1 MSLGGSSGGGGS
13 SGLDPAMRDAFLANA
28 QRATG
33 VAEKLGARQFADY
46 NPTQA
51 RAATQLMRATGADG
65 MPAVGTAAVG
75 QAANLAGYAGQYQ
88 PNQVSSDVIAP
99 KSFLSA
105 DIGAYMNPYQQ
116 EVIDRTIADV
126 NRGRQIASASDA
138 AKAIGQKAFG
148 GSRAGVVEAETAGN
162 YDRNLGDQIAN
173 LRMQGFNTAAGL
185 ATGDI
190 TRDLQ
195 AAQANQGSRLAAGQ
209 SNQQAGLTANQQRL
223 AAAES
228 LRSTG
233 TTEQAMEMANI
244 DQLLK
249 VGGMEQARRQEILD
263 SIRNLP
269 LEQQQIINQ
278 ALGLNVGGGSG
289 ATSSQSQ
296 ESRQG
301 LLGLLGL

>member
-1 MSLGGSSGGGGS
+1 MLGGSSGGGGS
-13 SGLDPAMRDAFLANA
+13 SGLDPQMRDAFLGNVN
-28 QRATG
+28 RATG
-33 VAEKLGARQFADY
+33 VAENLGARQFADY
-46 NPTQA
+46 NPIQVDA
-51 RAATQLMRATGADG
+51 YNLVKSYSENNNAEDKLNVR
-65 MPAVGTAAVG
+65 
-75 QAANLAGYAGQYQ
+75 QAADLAGYAGQYQ
-88 PNQVSSDVIAP
+88 PDKVSSDVIAP
-99 KSFLSA
+99 KSFLQA

-116 EVIDRTIADV
+116 EVIDRTMADI
-126 NRGRQIASASDA
+126 NRSRQIAGASDA

-162 YDRNLGDQIAN
+162 YDRNALDAIAN
-173 LRMQGFNTAAGL
+173 LRLQGFNTASGL

-228 LRSTG
+228 LRTTG
-233 TTEQAMEMANI
+233 QTQQDMGIKQIEAM
-244 DQLLK
+244 LS
-249 VGGMEQARRQEILD
+249 VGGMEQKQRQEIMD
-263 SIRNLP
+263 AIRNLP
-269 LEQQQIINQ
+269 LEQQQVINQ

-289 ATSSQSQ
+289 ATSNQSQ

>member
-1 MSLGGSSGGGGS
+1 MSGGSSGGGS
-13 SGLDPAMRDAFLANA
+13 QLDPEMRDAFLNNRN
-28 QRATG
+28 RATG
-33 VAEKLGARQFADY
+33 VAENLGARQFADY
-46 NPTQA
+46 NPAQRAGFA
-51 RAATQLMRATGADG
+51 RLTASTGFNG
-65 MPAVGTAAVG
+65 TPAIGTGAVG
-75 QAANLAGYAGQYQ
+75 QAVDMAGSAGQYR
-88 PNQVSSDVIAP
+88 PGQVSSDVIAP
-99 KSFLSA
+99 RSFLQA

-116 EVIDRTIADV
+116 EVIDRTMADI
-126 NRGRQIASASDA
+126 NRSRQIAGASDA

-148 GSRAGVVEAETAGN
+148 GSRAAVVEAETAGN

-173 LRMQGFNTAAGL
+173 LRMQGFNTAANL

-195 AAQANQGSRLAAGQ
+195 AAQANQQSRLNAAQ
-209 SNQQAGLTANQQRL
+209 SNQQAGLTGNQQSL

-228 LRSTG
+228 LRASGVT
-233 TTEQAMEMANI
+233 QQQMEASNI
-244 DQLLK
+244 DQLMK
-249 VGGMEQARRQEILD
+249 YAGIDQARSQEILD

-289 ATSSQSQ
+289 MQSSQ